1 MCVESAVAWI
11 SCSCD
16 ATQSVPLALIPPCNC
31 VSAPWNRINILYV
44 ASSKIAWRA
53 FKHVLLLLNLNTK
66 VCFAIEQLFLEE
78 NLHCTAELGGRACRD
93 YWNSS
98 QLPLFQ

>member
-31 VSAPWNRINILYV
+31 GIESTFYNLHV
-44 ASSKIAWRA
+44 AVEQHGGLLN
-53 FKHVLLLLNLNTK
+53 KHVLLLSNTK